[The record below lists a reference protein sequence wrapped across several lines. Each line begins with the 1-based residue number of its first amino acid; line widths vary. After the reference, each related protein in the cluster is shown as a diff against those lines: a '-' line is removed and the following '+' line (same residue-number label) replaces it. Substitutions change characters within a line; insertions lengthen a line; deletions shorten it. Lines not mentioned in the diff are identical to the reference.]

1 MRQLVQYHFISWPDH
16 TVPMYACSLM
26 TFIGRVRSSSHYL
39 PSQPIVVHCSAGV
52 GRTGTFILLDAM
64 LEMAKNEKTID
75 ILAHLCVVRLQ
86 RINLVE
92 KFAQYV
98 FVHQVNDD
106 L

>member
-1 MRQLVQYHFISWPDH
+1 
-16 TVPMYACSLM
+16 MYACSLL

-64 LEMAKNEKTID
+64 LEMAKNEKIID
-75 ILAHLCVVRLQ
+75 VLAHLCVIRQQ

-92 KFAQYV
+92 KLAQYV
-98 FVHQVNDD
+98 FVHQVNEDY
-106 L
+106 